1 VLVPRAARPH
11 LAWAVPVVVTAL
23 VVGYQAGRPDPW
35 RDEFATW
42 SAATRT
48 VPEILALGRHIDG
61 VIVPYYLFLHVWIGW
76 FGDSVIAM
84 RVPSILAS
92 VATAGVVAVLA
103 RRFWGNA
110 AGLLGGL
117 LFAVL
122 PTTSRYA
129 QEARGYAIAT
139 LFATLGTL
147 VLARSLS
154 RSRWW
159 HWAGYGLCVALA
171 GLAHLTSLLLLA
183 GHLVAVLTA
192 VRRDGRR
199 RALWWLLAAAAGT
212 GVVLVL
218 TRHGLG
224 QHDVQL
230 EWLKRATATDLANAA
245 GTVFEVPILGGA
257 VPALALFALRRDG
270 RGPATVGAA
279 LLWFAVLL
287 PVGLLYAY
295 DQWITPIFVGRYL
308 IFVVPLLCALAGA
321 GLTTLSLPVAGVVL
335 VVLSM
340 IALPEQNEIRRE
352 HSPYDYRA
360 AANVIATNERPG
372 DGIIYAPRDG
382 WQLVDAGL
390 SYYLRDRAPRDVL
403 LKQDAVRN
411 DSLWATE
418 CDDPAACLQG
428 VRRVWVV
435 AADNLDPWFQATAT
449 NQLGYAEQAALD
461 PYRRLIS
468 WRVEGFT
475 VVLFTLPPAT

>member
-1 VLVPRAARPH
+1 VLIPRPVRAH
-11 LAWAVPVVVTAL
+11 LVWAVPAVVTAL

-35 RDEFATW
+35 RDEFASW

-48 VPEILALGRHIDG
+48 VPEIVALGRHIDG

-76 FGDSVIAM
+76 FGDSVLAM
-84 RVPSILAS
+84 RLPSIVAT
-92 VATAGVVAVLA
+92 VATAAVVALLA
-103 RRFWGNA
+103 RRFWGDA

-122 PTTSRYA
+122 PSTSRYA

-139 LFATLGTL
+139 LFATLATL
-147 VLARSLS
+147 VLARALN

-159 HWAGYGLCVALA
+159 RWTGYGLCVALA

-183 GHLVAVLTA
+183 GHLVAVVTA
-192 VRRDGRR
+192 VHRDGRR
-199 RALWWLLAAAAGT
+199 RALWWLLAAAAGA
-212 GVVLVL
+212 GVVLAL
-218 TRHGLG
+218 TRRGLD
-224 QHDVQL
+224 QHDLQL
-230 EWLKRATATDLANAA
+230 DWLKRATPTDLANIG

-257 VPALALFALRRDG
+257 VPALALFALRRGG
-270 RGPATVGAA
+270 RAHATVGAA
-279 LLWFAVLL
+279 LVWFAVLL

-308 IFVVPLLCALAGA
+308 LFVVPLLCALAGA
-321 GLTTLSLPVAGVVL
+321 GLTALSLPLAGVVL
-335 VVLSM
+335 VVLSL

-372 DGIIYAPRDG
+372 DGIIYAPRAG

-390 SYYLRDRAPRDVL
+390 AYYLRDRAPRDVL
-403 LKQDAVRN
+403 LTEDATHN

-418 CDDPAACLQG
+418 CADPAACLHG

-435 AADNLDPWFQATAT
+435 AADNLDPWFPATAT
-449 NQLGYAEQAALD
+449 NQLGYAEQAALR
-461 PYRRLIS
+461 PYRQLIS
-468 WRVEGFT
+468 WRVDGFT
-475 VVLFTLPPAT
+475 VVLFTLPPAA